1 MRSQSWAARWRTVS
15 WTFVCLVSLG
25 FVVSIVAGA

>member
-1 MRSQSWAARWRTVS
+1 MRSQAKTVCWRAAS

-25 FVVSIVAGA
+25 LVVSVVAGA